1 MRGREA
7 GERKIMQRNVKMIYN
22 EAEQS
27 DVLLSGVNDLGSLG
41 AIFVLT
47 VFVVIP
53 ELIKYFQ

>member
-1 MRGREA
+1 
-7 GERKIMQRNVKMIYN
+7 MQRNVKMIYN